1 MSASVGEDAP
11 TEDAIP
17 GIHLLE
23 SSGDA
28 NRQEPEANLLSLLS
42 IYRFPIKTSSWFGGV
57 PLPHGYISHGVGQIA
72 NALTVPEPPFP
83 CKTWLDFSKPRLF
96 GKIENPIG
104 I

>member
-42 IYRFPIKTSSWFGGV
+42 IYRFPIKTSSWFGG
-57 PLPHGYISHGVGQIA
+57 SHCHMVTSA
-72 NALTVPEPPFP
+72 TVLV
-83 CKTWLDFSKPRLF
+83 KLQML
-96 GKIENPIG
+96 
-104 I
+104 